1 MNEEEKKRGKN
12 RMCFDRHVATE
23 EKTHTHTQPLTV
35 VILDV
40 RHYASFHSVLPEKIL
55 CSGKEAKKKQPL
67 SRSFLLLVL
76 LRACIDRFRIG
87 SYFLIVDEK

>member
-1 MNEEEKKRGKN
+1 
-12 RMCFDRHVATE
+12 MCFDRHVATE

-55 CSGKEAKKKQPL
+55 CSGKEAKKKQPRSL
-67 SRSFLLLVL
+67 SPSLAFLLL

-87 SYFLIVDEK
+87 SYFLIVDEE

>member
-1 MNEEEKKRGKN
+1 
-12 RMCFDRHVATE
+12 MCFDRHVATE

-67 SRSFLLLVL
+67 SLSLALSSSSSFCAL
-76 LRACIDRFRIG
+76 ASIDSESG
-87 SYFLIVDEK
+87 PTS